1 MLKAKWVCLINY
13 FYFFLY
19 KKMSIGT
26 LLTYSTVCICV
37 LILRY
42 QHTDLPKVE
51 YEATALTSTAT
62 ARYSVFKKLFAP
74 ENKMPTRTSS
84 NLVKWLTSVC
94 IICIASICFI
104 LNRAM
109 LNHWYM
115 ILLLNVLAIL
125 LVISIVIIWCQ
136 PQISNINTFKVNF
149 DFFGGNQSHF

>member
-1 MLKAKWVCLINY
+1 
-13 FYFFLY
+13 
-19 KKMSIGT
+19 MSIGT

-51 YEATALTSTAT
+51 NEVTALTSTAT
-62 ARYSVFKKLFAP
+62 ARYSALKKLFAP

-104 LNRAM
+104 LTRAM

-136 PQISNINTFKVNF
+136 PQISNITTFKVNF
-149 DFFGGNQSHF
+149 DFS